1 MFSVNKFAF
10 ITAFA
15 CNKLYIYIYIYIHA
29 YTYDAPPKHT
39 MGSTIESLQPISKND
54 ESVVEYFFA
63 ENLFL

>member
-1 MFSVNKFAF
+1 MFSVINSLSKPLLHV
-10 ITAFA
+10 I
-15 CNKLYIYIYIYIHA
+15 NYIYIYIYIHA